1 MCRADVFADS
11 LVENVDQ
18 IFIKIQST
26 REAIINES
34 IYDYVS
40 ALKHECLLV

>member
-1 MCRADVFADS
+1 MRRADVFADS

-34 IYDYVS
+34 IIMWV
-40 ALKHECLLV
+40 L